1 MTVYTEDTLVQQ
13 TTVDYLEQQLK
24 WESVYAY
31 NNEDFGPGNLLGR
44 ASDREVVLTRTLRE
58 KLEALNPS
66 LPVAAYD
73 DAVRTQGM
81 RYFIKPTLLQ
91 TADLALTTSL
101 KRIEPH
107 RLQALV
113 MEDISRYP
121 GSSSGA
127 VNRRIGPEISYKNL
141 KRALDALCLAGK
153 IRYEGTG
160 KGRKYWVA
168 G

>member
-1 MTVYTEDTLVQQ
+1 MRLVTAADERLQLTQRERITLGTLALSEGMTARELVALLELDDVDALKPWLDRLLEFELVQ
-13 TTVDYLEQQLK
+13 
-24 WESVYAY
+24 
-31 NNEDFGPGNLLGR
+31 R
-44 ASDREVVLTRTLRE
+44 AG
-58 KLEALNPS
+58 
-66 LPVAAYD
+66 
-73 DAVRTQGM
+73 RTQGM